1 MFEQT
6 RSNFMRTLRVLGL
19 LVAATLWLSSPL
31 AAQKFENV
39 PEAQPT
45 PTQATGVPAGIKIGV
60 INIQA
65 AMARTQEGQKAGQEL
80 EARFSPRQA
89 ELQKIQEEVQA
100 LEEKL
105 RTQERTLSDEARLQ
119 TMRDLDQKRKD
130 GTRKQQDLQDD
141 LQDAQATYVQ
151 QIGGKMQQVIDR
163 YARENGL
170 NVILNVTPGGP
181 VIYATAAVDITE
193 AIIRLYDQTHPVE
206 TAGGTKPNPNAR
218 TNPPPQR

>member
-1 MFEQT
+1 
-6 RSNFMRTLRVLGL
+6 MRTLRLLGL
-19 LVAATLWLSSPL
+19 LVATTLLLSLPL

-45 PTQATGVPAGIKIGV
+45 PTQATGAPAGVKIGV

-65 AMARTQEGQKAGQEL
+65 AMARTQEGQKAAQEL

-89 ELQKIQEEVQA
+89 ELQKLQEEIAA

-105 RTQERTLSDEARLQ
+105 RTQERTLSDDARLQ
-119 TMRDLDQKRKD
+119 AMRDLEQKRKE

-141 LQDAQATYVQ
+141 AQDAQTTYVQ
-151 QIGGKMQQVIDR
+151 QIGSKMQQIIDR

-170 NVILNVTPGGP
+170 NVIFNVSPGGP

-206 TAGGTKPNPNAR
+206 TAEGAKPNPSAR
-218 TNPPPQR
+218 TNPPPKP

>member
-1 MFEQT
+1 
-6 RSNFMRTLRVLGL
+6 MRTLRLLGL
-19 LVAATLWLSSPL
+19 LVATTLLLSLPL

-45 PTQATGVPAGIKIGV
+45 PTQATGAPAGVKIGV

-65 AMARTQEGQKAGQEL
+65 AMARTQEGQKAAQEL

-89 ELQKIQEEVQA
+89 ELQKLQEEIAA

-105 RTQERTLSDEARLQ
+105 RTQERTLSDDARLQ
-119 TMRDLDQKRKD
+119 AMRDLEQKRKE

-141 LQDAQATYVQ
+141 AQDAQTTYVQ
-151 QIGGKMQQVIDR
+151 QIGSKMQQIIDR

-170 NVILNVTPGGP
+170 NVIFNVSPGGP

-206 TAGGTKPNPNAR
+206 TAGGAKPNPSAR
-218 TNPPPQR
+218 TNPPPKP

>member
-1 MFEQT
+1 
-6 RSNFMRTLRVLGL
+6 MRTLRLLGL
-19 LVAATLWLSSPL
+19 LVATTLLLSLPL

-45 PTQATGVPAGIKIGV
+45 PTQATGAPAGVKIGV

-65 AMARTQEGQKAGQEL
+65 AMARTQEGQKAAQEL

-89 ELQKIQEEVQA
+89 ELQKLQEEIAA
-100 LEEKL
+100 LEDRL
-105 RTQERTLSDEARLQ
+105 RTQERTLSDDARLQ
-119 TMRDLDQKRKD
+119 AMRDLEQKRKE

-141 LQDAQATYVQ
+141 AQDAQTTYVQ
-151 QIGGKMQQVIDR
+151 QIGSKMQQIIDR

-170 NVILNVTPGGP
+170 NVIFNVSPGGP

-206 TAGGTKPNPNAR
+206 TAGGAKPNPSAR
-218 TNPPPQR
+218 TNPPPKP

>member
-1 MFEQT
+1 
-6 RSNFMRTLRVLGL
+6 MRTLRILGL
-19 LVAATLWLSSPL
+19 LLATTVLLSSPL
-31 AAQKFENV
+31 AAQRFENV
-39 PEAQPT
+39 PEAQTT
-45 PTQATGVPAGIKIGV
+45 PPQATGAPAGVKIGV
-60 INIQA
+60 INVQA
-65 AMARTQEGQKAGQEL
+65 AMARTQEGQKAAQEL

-89 ELQKIQEEVQA
+89 ELQRIQEEIQA
-100 LEEKL
+100 LEDRL

-119 TMRDLDQKRKD
+119 ALRDLEQKRKD

-141 LQDAQATYVQ
+141 LQDAQTTYVQ

-170 NVILNVTPGGP
+170 NVILNVAPGGP

-206 TAGGTKPNPNAR
+206 TASGAKPNPSAS
-218 TNPPPQR
+218 TNPPPQP

>member
-1 MFEQT
+1 
-6 RSNFMRTLRVLGL
+6 MRTLRLLGL
-19 LVAATLWLSSPL
+19 LVATTLLSGLPL

-45 PTQATGVPAGIKIGV
+45 PTQATGAPAGVKIGV

-65 AMARTQEGQKAGQEL
+65 AMARTQEGQKAAQEL

-89 ELQKIQEEVQA
+89 ELQKLQEEIAA

-105 RTQERTLSDEARLQ
+105 RTQERTLSDDARLQ
-119 TMRDLDQKRKD
+119 AMRDLEQKRKE

-141 LQDAQATYVQ
+141 AQDAQTTYVQ
-151 QIGGKMQQVIDR
+151 QIGSKMQQIIDR

-170 NVILNVTPGGP
+170 NVIFNVSPGGP

-206 TAGGTKPNPNAR
+206 TAGGAKPNPSAR
-218 TNPPPQR
+218 TNPPPKP